1 MLGMQE
7 FCQWPAQEPEGQ
19 KGALHAY
26 FLSKMDYIT
35 AFQGNK
41 VLRLSCCIINA
52 LNYQELWS

>member
-1 MLGMQE
+1 MQE

-35 AFQGNK
+35 ASQGNK